1 MARGKKTR
9 ARRAA
14 AAEAEPEQVEQAE
27 ASSGEDGSAAQP
39 PPRPKSPRK
48 PAQAAADAGIPSAL
62 PPLGAA
68 ALVFVAAGAVLM
80 LEILAVRLLAP
91 YVGLTLETTTS
102 IIGAALAG
110 IAVGAAVG
118 GYLADRT
125 NTRLLIVGLLV
136 GGGLLTLLT
145 VPVVR
150 WLGPGARGDGD
161 LAALGIT
168 ILALVPAAA
177 ALSAVSPAV
186 AHLQLHDLKV
196 SGTIVGRLSA
206 WATAGALIGT
216 FGTGFIVIPLMPAS
230 TAVLTIGLALI
241 GIGIVLGT
249 RARLLSSAVLFAVTV
264 LAFGFGGLSVASDS
278 PCVTETNY
286 HCLDLEHDPTT
297 SNPAYNLILDGTY
310 NSYVVLDDPDYLA
323 FAYTRW
329 IARAI
334 DAAYPPKKPLDVV
347 FVGGGGFTMPR
358 WLEATR
364 PGSKSVTLEVDGDLV
379 DLDEEKLGLEPS
391 PDLQVRVGDARVTM
405 LDIPDD
411 SADVVV
417 GDAFSGFT
425 VPWHLT
431 TEEWIDEVKRVLR
444 PNGIYTLNMIDEPP
458 LDLIRAEAATLLR
471 KFEYIRLMTFTDRA
485 DQPVGGNIVMVAS
498 DRPLPKKFGP
508 EGEGAFNFD
517 QSFVEQMAASA
528 DPLRDDYAPVD
539 QLRTEE

>member
-14 AAEAEPEQVEQAE
+14 AVEAEVEQTE
-27 ASSGEDGSAAQP
+27 APADEDGSAAEP
-39 PPRPKSPRK
+39 PPRPKPARK
-48 PAQAAADAGIPSAL
+48 PAQGRAPADAGIPGAL
-62 PPLGAA
+62 PPVGAA

-110 IAVGAAVG
+110 IAIGAAVG

-150 WLGPGARGDGD
+150 WLGPGATGDGD

-168 ILALVPAAA
+168 VLALVPAAA
-177 ALSAVSPAV
+177 VLSAVSPAV

-230 TAVLTIGLALI
+230 TAVLTIGLVLV
-241 GIGIVLGT
+241 GIGVVLGT
-249 RARLLSSAVLFAVTV
+249 RARLLGSAALFAVTV
-264 LAFGFGGLSVASDS
+264 LAFGFGGLSAASDS
-278 PCVTETNY
+278 PCITETNY

-297 SNPAYNLILDGTY
+297 TNPAYNLILDGTY
-310 NSYVVLDDPDYLA
+310 NSYVVLNDPDYLA

-334 DAAYPPKKPLDVV
+334 DAAYAPKKPLDVV

-358 WLEATR
+358 WLQATR
-364 PGSKSVTLEVDGDLV
+364 PGSKSITLEVDSDLV
-379 DLDEEKLGLEPS
+379 KLDEEKLGLKPS

-444 PNGIYTLNMIDEPP
+444 PDGIYTLNMIDEGPM
-458 LDLIRAEAATLLR
+458 DLIRAEAATLLK
-471 KFEYIRLMTFTDRA
+471 KFKYIRLMTFSDRTDR
-485 DQPVGGNIVMVAS
+485 PVGGNIVMVAS

-508 EGEGAFNFD
+508 EGKGAFNYD
-517 QSFVEQMAASA
+517 QSFVEQLAISA